1 MLAYRGGL
9 DASVAVPWLKEKYD
23 ADIITLTVDLG
34 MMDLKSIRQRALQ
47 VGAAKAMIIGGKEAL

>member
-9 DASVAVPWLKEKYD
+9 DTSVAVPWLKEKYD

-34 MMDLKSIRQRALQ
+34 MMDLKSIRQRARQ
-47 VGAAKAMIIGGKEAL
+47 VGAAVTAGDKLTQ